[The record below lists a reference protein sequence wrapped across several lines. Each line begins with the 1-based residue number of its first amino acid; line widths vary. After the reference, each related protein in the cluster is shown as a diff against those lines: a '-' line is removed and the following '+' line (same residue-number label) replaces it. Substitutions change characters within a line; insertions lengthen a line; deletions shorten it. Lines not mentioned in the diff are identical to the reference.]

1 MMSFVLRKDHWG
13 FSRQFVN
20 SRRSIGWL
28 IGPPPEPFSKKWFTK
43 WNRICGAVA
52 VVMILSGL
60 YQGTLVVRVFDR
72 DTNEFSPMIK
82 RRSLEQKKFEDMV
95 EAAALKEK
103 KGEGAK

>member
-1 MMSFVLRKDHWG
+1 
-13 FSRQFVN
+13 
-20 SRRSIGWL
+20 
-28 IGPPPEPFSKKWFTK
+28 
-43 WNRICGAVA
+43 
-52 VVMILSGL
+52 MILSGL